1 MGIGVVIDS
10 ILSHL
15 FPSPQRTMVDAIS
28 ENLWQENRAGCKVFV
43 GDIEKPALDGRNYR
57 ILELK
62 NGLKA
67 VLVHD
72 PLADKSAACLR
83 VAIGSLCDPVRIL
96 VYSLEFPRV

>member
-1 MGIGVVIDS
+1 
-10 ILSHL
+10 
-15 FPSPQRTMVDAIS
+15 MVDATS
-28 ENLWQENRAGCKVFV
+28 GNSWQKHQAGYKAFT
-43 GDIEKPALDGRNYR
+43 GNIEKPDLDERDYR

-83 VAIGSLCDPVRIL
+83 VAIGSLYDPVRIL
-96 VYSLEFPRV
+96 AYSLGRAWV

>member
-1 MGIGVVIDS
+1 
-10 ILSHL
+10 
-15 FPSPQRTMVDAIS
+15 MVDATS
-28 ENLWQENRAGCKVFV
+28 GNSWQEHQAGCKVFT
-43 GDIEKPALDGRNYR
+43 GNIEKPDLDERDYR

-83 VAIGSLCDPVRIL
+83 VAIGSLYDPVRML
-96 VYSLEFPRV
+96 AYSFGRARV